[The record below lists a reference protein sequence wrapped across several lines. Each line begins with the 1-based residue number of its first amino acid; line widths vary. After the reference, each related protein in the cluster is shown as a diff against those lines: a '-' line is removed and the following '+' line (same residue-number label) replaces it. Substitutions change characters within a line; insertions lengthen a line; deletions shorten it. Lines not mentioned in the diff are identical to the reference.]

1 QQAGPP
7 RGHRQGA
14 RQPRQLPLQRRREVP
29 PGARTV
35 RYRKPVQPTIDQFE
49 GMIDQDGQQRQ
60 VTFFRVGRIALMYQ
74 TPDQDE
80 TGVWDAD
87 TQSWQV
93 ANEFR
98 SDVSKG
104 IRIAKKQAAIDI
116 LNLPIPAPEAA
127 Q

>member
-1 QQAGPP
+1 
-7 RGHRQGA
+7 
-14 RQPRQLPLQRRREVP
+14 
-29 PGARTV
+29 
-35 RYRKPVQPTIDQFE
+35 
-49 GMIDQDGQQRQ
+49 MIELDGQPRQ

-87 TQSWQV
+87 SRSWQV
-93 ANEFR
+93 DNGFR
-98 SDVSKG
+98 SEVAKG